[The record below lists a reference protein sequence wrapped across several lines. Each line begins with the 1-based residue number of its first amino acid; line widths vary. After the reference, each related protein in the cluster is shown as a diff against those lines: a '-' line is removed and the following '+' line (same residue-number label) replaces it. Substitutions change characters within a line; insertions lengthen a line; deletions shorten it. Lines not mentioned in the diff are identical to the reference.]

1 MGFASAIEFGNEPG
15 VQEIEIYQA
24 GSSQHKL
31 PLCVTNVMVHGPGV
45 KLLDGFAV
53 AKHHWVCDLRLPLP
67 LICLI
72 CDPLGFGPPLQF
84 LFVMVCTQD
93 SWDTP

>member
-1 MGFASAIEFGNEPG
+1 MGIASAIEFGNEPG
-15 VQEIEIYQA
+15 VRKIEIYQA

-31 PLCVTNVMVHGPGV
+31 PLRVTNVMVHGPGV
-45 KLLDGFAV
+45 KLLDGLAV

-67 LICLI
+67 LLYLTSNA
-72 CDPLGFGPPLQF
+72 LGLGPQF
-84 LFVMVCTQD
+84 LFVMVCPQD